1 MDVTSSSV
9 KLAITLESPRG
20 PIQSGPETR
29 LSSLFTGYESGKKQC
44 IGKDSVELVGVKPS
58 CIESITSFSLG
69 LAILHPN
76 IFSNWLAFSTDFL
89 TFTDNLR

>member
-58 CIESITSFSLG
+58 CIESITSLPEVCPTTGS
-69 LAILHPN
+69 IREE
-76 IFSNWLAFSTDFL
+76 TRRVRV
-89 TFTDNLR
+89 LRREK